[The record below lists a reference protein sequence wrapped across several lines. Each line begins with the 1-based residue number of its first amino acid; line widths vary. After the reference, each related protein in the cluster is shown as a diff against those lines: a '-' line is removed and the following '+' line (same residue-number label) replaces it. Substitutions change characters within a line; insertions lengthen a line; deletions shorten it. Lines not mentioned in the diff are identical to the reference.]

1 MNTRQ
6 WRVTATVIHPE
17 KAAKCKVIGHDA
29 AAGIVDEMPC
39 ATEFIDEITQDNIYG
54 NDVEKSYWFSVIAY
68 DENGYEMD
76 ACETTPRVIPA
87 MSMTC
92 AVSQDKIEQT
102 YGIPSFRFNIDGC
115 PVDGCPYE
123 ITYPDNSKSGSLTG
137 ETGAGLCPENGCNSY
152 NTYEDK
158 FDEGRTYQY
167 KIKAYDQTCVAEF
180 TVLPEPPAMK
190 CEASYDGEKFI
201 ADVSYIS
208 ESGTPTAWTGTL
220 DLSVSGTAALTDQ
233 LGNIVFSE
241 KMRGD
246 NAHFEYTFPENLKA
260 CPAGECNYYAWL
272 VLPGHNDQPCHASW
286 TARAALTD
294 AKCPE
299 IDVASWDPQSPV
311 VIQPNVDGCEDS
323 VL

>member
-1 MNTRQ
+1 MILPVFKTSDQANFNITHVDSYCKYAFGVRSCKVDPYNVNTRQ

-123 ITYPDNSKSGSLTG
+123 ITYPDNSKSGPLTG
-137 ETGAGLCPENGCNSY
+137 ETGAGLCPGNGCNNY
-152 NTYEDK
+152 NTYEEK
-158 FDEGRTYQY
+158 YDEGRTYQY

-180 TVLPEPPAMK
+180 TVLPDRVI
-190 CEASYDGEKFI
+190 SY
-201 ADVSYIS
+201 S
-208 ESGTPTAWTGTL
+208 
-220 DLSVSGTAALTDQ
+220 LSMVT
-233 LGNIVFSE
+233 
-241 KMRGD
+241 R
-246 NAHFEYTFPENLKA
+246 
-260 CPAGECNYYAWL
+260 
-272 VLPGHNDQPCHASW
+272 
-286 TARAALTD
+286 
-294 AKCPE
+294 
-299 IDVASWDPQSPV
+299 
-311 VIQPNVDGCEDS
+311 
-323 VL
+323 